1 MPTTPS
7 KVEKFL
13 KKAHKNLAHS
23 FFEQIASCG
32 SEAAAEGWRKGDAKN
47 TSRYKTKR
55 WLRICFN
62 SPRERDP
69 HSFFKK

>member
-23 FFEQIASCG
+23 FFERMGPYDA
-32 SEAAAEGWRKGDAKN
+32 EAAAERWRKGDAK
-47 TSRYKTKR
+47 KMQAV
-55 WLRICFN
+55 
-62 SPRERDP
+62 
-69 HSFFKK
+69 KKSTDAHAFTLTRP